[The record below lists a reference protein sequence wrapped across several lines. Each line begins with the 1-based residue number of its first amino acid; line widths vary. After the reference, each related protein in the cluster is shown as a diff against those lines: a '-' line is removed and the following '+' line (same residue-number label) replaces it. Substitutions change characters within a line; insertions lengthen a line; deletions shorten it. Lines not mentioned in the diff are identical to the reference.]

1 MIQHSKWVFFFLLL
15 IPLQSFNN
23 CHKFY
28 FSLTEIKANTVK
40 NSITISSK
48 LFTDDFE
55 AALLNKTNKKIDL
68 TKSVNDTNVQK
79 VVFNY
84 LVQNLKMEL
93 NVKPLKFQFVGYEI
107 ENDVI
112 WIYAESKLKDKEF
125 TSLKIIN
132 SILYD
137 FSTEQTNM
145 IVFKWNENQYTN
157 KLNFPAKEVF
167 FSKQF

>member
-1 MIQHSKWVFFFLLL
+1 MFQCSKYFIFIFL
-15 IPLQSFNN
+15 IISFVSFKNY
-23 CHKFY
+23 HKFY

-40 NSITISSK
+40 NSFTISSK

-55 AALLNKTNKKIDL
+55 ATLLKKLNKKIDL
-68 TKSVNDTNVQK
+68 SNSVNDTNVQK

-93 NVKPLKFQFVGYEI
+93 NLKPIKFQFIGYEI
-107 ENDVI
+107 EGDVI
-112 WIYAESKLKDKEF
+112 WLYAESKLKEKEF
-125 TSLKIIN
+125 KSLKIIN

-137 FSTEQTNM
+137 FSTDQTNM
-145 IVFKWNENQYTN
+145 IIFKWNENQYTN

-167 FSKQF
+167 FSK